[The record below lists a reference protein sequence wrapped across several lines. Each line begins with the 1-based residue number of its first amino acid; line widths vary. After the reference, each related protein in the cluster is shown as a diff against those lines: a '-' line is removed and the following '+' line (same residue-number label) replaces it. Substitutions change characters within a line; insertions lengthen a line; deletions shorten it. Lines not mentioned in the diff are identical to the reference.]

1 MKVEPTRIP
10 DVKLIIP
17 QRFGDERGWFSETW
31 NAARMAEAG
40 LDHAFM
46 QDNHSLSARAYTLR
60 GLHCQAPPFAQT
72 KLVRAPRGR
81 VLDVA
86 VDIRPRSPTYLEWV
100 AVELTA
106 AVGEQLLI
114 PQGFLHGFLTLEPE
128 TEVMY
133 KVDAPYSRDADR
145 AIRFDD
151 PEIGVDWGVETD
163 QITLSE
169 KDAAAPLL
177 KDWTN
182 PFGNLP

>member
-1 MKVEPTRIP
+1 
-10 DVKLIIP
+10 
-17 QRFGDERGWFSETW
+17 
-31 NAARMAEAG
+31 
-40 LDHAFM
+40 
-46 QDNHSLSARAYTLR
+46 
-60 GLHCQAPPFAQT
+60 HCQAPTFAQT
-72 KLVRAPRGR
+72 KLVRASRGR

-151 PEIGVDWGVETD
+151 PEICVDWGVETD

-169 KDAAAPLL
+169 KD
-177 KDWTN
+177 
-182 PFGNLP
+182 